1 MEVAM
6 VEAVLKSSMGRM
18 RRRSR
23 MCMKQKRDRLE
34 MWLENERQGSKAT
47 PRLRTGAS
55 EMKVVEEELLDN
67 RMEESG
73 IYLIWADRPIMI
85 NSVLEGLNLRQSRL
99 DDIHREIWFTT
110 ESRWAIEVE
119 KEAGGMI

>member
-23 MCMKQKRDRLE
+23 PDVHEAGAGEVGDVVGERE
-34 MWLENERQGSKAT
+34 MRIEVT

-55 EMKVVEEELLDN
+55 EVKEVEDELSE
-67 RMEESG
+67 RCIEGSG
-73 IYLIWADRPIMI
+73 IFLIWPGRPIMM
-85 NSVLEGLNLRQSRL
+85 NSVLEGLRRRRL
-99 DDIHREIWFTT
+99 GVIC
-110 ESRWAIEVE
+110 IEV
-119 KEAGGMI
+119 MIKRRGLY